1 MSIKVSSLWLSIVT
15 ALLVSGCATNAP
27 SPTEEQLAH
36 GVKVAGFHAN
46 VPLSTEFSRPHQ
58 IANAFGIRVN
68 DVDPE
73 DKIMSASEQGAVHS
87 FINTTVND
95 GILAGVG
102 AAAIS
107 AVKTSASYVRTEYDE
122 WDAILDPLHFETIY
136 AAQASALDNATQ
148 RTATGLRKQ
157 GYEVVISGHQIENGT
172 GDMGIW
178 LENRLILINAEKGCP
193 KPTSITEAGC
203 GVTLRTLYYNA
214 ASREAP
220 PAWLSDLQEAFII
233 RSLAVLP
240 SGKTAGGQ
248 PFALSREDRE
258 AIGREAGDRY
268 YFYGAYDSDHA
279 AFVGEDGEI
288 SFCHL
293 TPEKLQKKREQNQ
306 KNLAEQFVGRIEQ
319 KFQKNWEERGV
330 WGVLFPK

>member
-1 MSIKVSSLWLSIVT
+1 MTIKISTIWLSIAT
-15 ALLVSGCATNAP
+15 LLFVSGCATNAP

-46 VPLSTEFSRPHQ
+46 IPLSSNFSRPHQ

-87 FINTTVND
+87 FINASVND

-107 AVKTSASYVRTEYDE
+107 AVKASTSYVRTEYDE
-122 WDAILDPLHFETIY
+122 WNAILDPSLFETIY
-136 AAQASALDNATQ
+136 AAQASALDNATK
-148 RTATGLRKQ
+148 RTIAGLQKQ
-157 GYEVVISGHQIENGT
+157 GYQVVLSEHQIENGA
-172 GDMGIW
+172 GDMGKW
-178 LENRLILINAEKGCP
+178 LENRLALVNAEKGCP
-193 KPTSITEAGC
+193 KPTSTAETGC
-203 GVTLRTLYYNA
+203 GVTLRTLFYNA

-220 PAWLSDLQEAFII
+220 PAWLSNLKEAFII
-233 RSLAVLP
+233 RSLAVLS
-240 SGKTAGGQ
+240 SGKTANGES
-248 PFALSREDRE
+248 FALSREDRE

-268 YFYGAYDSDHA
+268 YFYGAYDNNHA
-279 AFVGEDGEI
+279 AFVGDDGEI

-293 TPEKLQKKREQNQ
+293 TPEKLQKKRELNQ
-306 KNLAEQFVGRIEQ
+306 KNQAEQYVDRIGQ

-330 WGVLFPK
+330 WGVLFPS